1 MRGKIGDKERLGHI
15 LDAIA
20 EIEAYTANINLKNFL
35 ANSMMRFASI
45 KQIEIIGEAANYITP
60 ETKMLFTDIE
70 WKQIVGMRH
79 ILIHEYFGV
88 DENLVWQVI
97 TNDIPKLKIAV
108 ENISEQI
115 SQQSGQSPPPIL

>member
-20 EIEAYTANINLKNFL
+20 EIEGYTSSVEFKDFL
-35 ANSMMRFASI
+35 ANSKMRFASI
-45 KQIEIIGEAANYITP
+45 KQIEIIGEAANYVTP
-60 ETKMLFTDIE
+60 ETKTLFSDIE

-88 DENLVWQVI
+88 DAGLIWQVI
-97 TNDIPKLKIAV
+97 INDIPRLKEAI
-108 ENISEQI
+108 ERITLDFQ
-115 SQQSGQSPPPIL
+115 

>member
-20 EIEAYTANINLKNFL
+20 EIESYTVNIDFKEF
-35 ANSMMRFASI
+35 ASNSMMRFASI

-60 ETKMLFTDIE
+60 ETKDLFSDVE
-70 WKQIVGMRH
+70 WKQIIGMRH

-88 DENLVWQVI
+88 DANLVWQVI
-97 TNDIPKLKIAV
+97 VNDLPVLKAGINRIAMSM
-108 ENISEQI
+108 E
-115 SQQSGQSPPPIL
+115 